1 MWEQWDITIA
11 CTYVY
16 IYIYENQL
24 YIYRQKTETYIDKLF
39 YLGRLLTQKTHNT
52 YSSSEHVAHTCT

>member
-1 MWEQWDITIA
+1 MGQDVLSVGTMGHNYRLYICI
-11 CTYVY
+11 Y

-39 YLGRLLTQKTHNT
+39 YLGRLLTQKTQHI
-52 YSSSEHVAHTCT
+52 